1 MCFKRKT
8 QQDTPEET
16 QEVKTVKI
24 LDPRGMIRTDIEYI
38 RQYLPKVGWQKDST
52 LEEIAYNQ
60 GQHDL
65 LHFIETKVVGRRM
78 NSGPQTPKAQRA
90 ATERSRKSIP
100 TGKKQAA
107 PTTN

>member
-8 QQDTPEET
+8 EKVIVNVP
-16 QEVKTVKI
+16 QEITKTVKV
-24 LDPRGMIRTDIEYI
+24 LDPRGMIRNDIEFI
-38 RQYLPKVGWQKDST
+38 RKHLPTVGWQKNST

-78 NSGPQTPKAQRA
+78 DSGPLTPKTQRQA
-90 ATERSRKSIP
+90 KKGSRESVP
-100 TGKKQAA
+100 T
-107 PTTN
+107 